1 MIGSQFLLERGAFQ
15 VRRSL
20 VEDEN
25 SILGPASEGQ
35 PSTQPEQ
42 VAGSKETREGLEGPG
57 WAD

>member
-1 MIGSQFLLERGAFQ
+1 M
-15 VRRSL
+15 
-20 VEDEN
+20 EDEN